1 MFTVQKIITILLF
14 SPAFRGTWLK
24 LMKSCRKILLKVSA
38 SYNFQSVRYLNE
50 NVALRVPA
58 CLISS
63 LKRITQH
70 PAENY
75 TLLSRVRNKPYD
87 VFGCWLNE
95 THLISGNLH
104 WIGNTTSCS
113 VLWLNKA
120 FQVRRRA
127 CQSHGKSLPVCVVSW
142 DYRILEQYYF
152 VFFLTIFFSSF
163 FIGC

>member
-24 LMKSCRKILLKVSA
+24 LMKSCRKTPPCGIILKVSA
-38 SYNFQSVRYLNE
+38 SYNFQSVRYLNQ
-50 NVALRVPA
+50 NVALRVPV

-63 LKRITQH
+63 LKRITQP

-127 CQSHGKSLPVCVVSW
+127 CQSQEEFTSLCCVMG
-142 DYRILEQYYF
+142 L
-152 VFFLTIFFSSF
+152 
-163 FIGC
+163 